1 MGPSGVALIKARAA
15 VDQTRLNASA
25 RLCGKTQFIKP
36 PSFGSGLSEDRDK

>member
-1 MGPSGVALIKARAA
+1 MGPSGVALIKARAEA
-15 VDQTRLNASA
+15 DQTRLNASA